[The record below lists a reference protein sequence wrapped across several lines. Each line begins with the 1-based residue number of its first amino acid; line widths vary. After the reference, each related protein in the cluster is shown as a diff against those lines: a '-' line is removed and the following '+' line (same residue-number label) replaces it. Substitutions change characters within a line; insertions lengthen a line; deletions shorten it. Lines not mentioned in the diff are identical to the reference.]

1 METKL
6 RKAIFAGIILYTLLI
21 LYFLFFAFNR
31 LDHKYSEYGYEFMLI
46 PEAVPILFPNLSDLS
61 FSWIY
66 DLGNIV
72 AFIPFGI
79 VIPLL
84 YRTHFV
90 KFISVFVL
98 TILVLET
105 LQSLTFLGTFDVDDV
120 ISNTLGAWIGLCAY
134 KVGCSIKVFWK
145 KLIAVGLTV
154 AVLLVGIMGISEIIN
169 YALEK
174 REGPIHALN
183 EVKEMTGS
191 MPLTKDLP
199 SFTVAGKRIDPKMNL
214 YSSEG
219 QEIKKYTYVLGDKKD
234 VLFYSSFGIP
244 DHGDDHGELII
255 AVDGKEIV
263 QYNEQYNKD
272 VETIDFPMNTV
283 HEMTITLTGNA
294 KLWDVKFSEM
304 KHWWE

>member
-6 RKAIFAGIILYTLLI
+6 RKIIFAGIILYTFLI

-31 LDHKYSEYGYEFMLI
+31 LDHEYSEYGYDFMLI
-46 PEAVPILFPNLSDLS
+46 PESVPILFPNLSDLS
-61 FSWIY
+61 FSWIFN
-66 DLGNIV
+66 LGNIA
-72 AFIPFGI
+72 AFIPYGI

-84 YRTHFV
+84 YRTHLV

-120 ISNTLGAWIGLCAY
+120 ISNTLGAGIGFCAY
-134 KVGCSIKVFWK
+134 KVGLTIKVFWK
-145 KLIAVGLTV
+145 KLMAMGLTIV
-154 AVLLVGIMGISEIIN
+154 VLLVGIMGISEIIN
-169 YALEK
+169 YAVEK
-174 REGPIHALN
+174 REGPVHALN
-183 EVKEMTGS
+183 EVKEITGS
-191 MPLTKDLP
+191 MPMTKDLP
-199 SFTVAGKRIDPKMNL
+199 GFTVAGKKIEPKMNL

-219 QEIKKYTYVLGDKKD
+219 QDTKKYTYILGEKKD
-234 VLFYSSFGIP
+234 ILFYSSFGIP
-244 DHGDDHGELII
+244 DNGDDHGELII

-263 QYNEQYNKD
+263 QYNEQYYQD
-272 VETIDFPMNTV
+272 METIDFSMNSV
-283 HEMTITLTGNA
+283 HEITITLKGNA